1 MKVTGE
7 MITLMRTKVC
17 QTRHKRE
24 DFMKIMALIL
34 VSSKTQSFSKLLG
47 RKYIAN
53 NHHCHHVYYLH
64 HHHRHLVSWDVKLT
78 CSKTRLK
85 GLNNVVF

>member
-47 RKYIAN
+47 RKYMAN
-53 NHHCHHVYYLH
+53 NHHCDHVYYL